1 MKYYDNILN
10 KCQSDFTFVY
20 KFSTQKNSISSKTK
34 DFEFNCTGS
43 ASLGARKSVGKIK
56 VVLSSLHRVITLSDN
71 LIQIL
76 NSDNLQFIPNIKL
89 KNIITFA
96 VSNKFTQGASIDMC
110 ASTKRNKLQ
119 IYRIDRTNI
128 NLINE
133 ISVQDP
139 IISIGMDEFGVLACS
154 KTTYFAYKSNLNSDR
169 RSTDSLQTIFTLQDP
184 SIMAC
189 FTTITPG
196 EYLLNGP
203 NIGITTTLAG
213 TSERAPIM
221 FITQPNDF
229 IYSHPYLIVLV
240 KDYIHIYSYLDDQLK
255 QQMPLKNCQT
265 LINIP
270 QRNTNTMLINTK
282 DSIYLLESLSI
293 NQQIDQLLDTYR
305 LQEALTLAESNCSS
319 IEQRRTNSLIL
330 STKKRI
336 GLIEFNA
343 LNVFRALNLFDDI
356 NLDFHEIMIQ
366 IPNFLPLNSPWP
378 DIDENMKSQYILW
391 LNAFCDYMTKR
402 SEEFSCQSDYYAS
415 LLKAYLLIKTREIII
430 EFLEKNASF
439 ISIDFHNLLFHNQL
453 YHGAAILYSAHDKHE
468 QTIDIWKK
476 IVLKEYSNDD
486 TFPGIWIIGK
496 YILERNLDRSWE
508 FSIAKWLLEQNEE
521 ELAVKI
527 FIDKHQNES
536 NDDLFNTNYVMNLL
550 KPHPIALKNYLEDAV
565 FKLMIETDEV
575 HTILVNIYLDQII
588 SKSPNDNEET
598 RYKLQEFLV
607 KSNSYRIQSVLHR
620 INQTKYFK
628 REVAL
633 LYGKMNDF
641 QQAFHVLVDELE
653 DFDYA
658 ANYCMALSQDK
669 SINDRKI
676 VAHVLFDVFLAS
688 LDKHPKEITEA
699 LLCLLGNNKVEFN
712 FIEVLKRLPSNWPIS
727 SLQTIL
733 SRAMRTCAY
742 DERAAKLELSLNRLQ
757 NEKLNIKLAK
767 LKRSNVTVHEY
778 RRCKQCLKQF
788 YETSCVIY
796 QDGSQVHVH
805 CAK

>member
-10 KCQSDFTFVY
+10 KCQSDFTQKNPFVY
-20 KFSTQKNSISSKTK
+20 KFSTQKNSISSETK

-56 VVLSSLHRVITLSDN
+56 VVLLSLHRVITLSDN

-76 NSDNLQFIPNIKL
+76 NSDNLQLIPNIKL

-110 ASTKRNKLQ
+110 VSTKRNKLQ
-119 IYRIDRTNI
+119 IYRVDRTNI

-139 IISIGMDEFGVLACS
+139 IISIGMDEFGILACS

-255 QQMPLKNCQT
+255 QQMPLKSCQT

-270 QRNTNTMLINTK
+270 QRNANTILINTK
-282 DSIYLLESLSI
+282 DNICLLESLSI

-305 LQEALTLAESNCSS
+305 LQEALTLAESNCSP
-319 IEQRRTNSLIL
+319 IEQRRTNSLII

-343 LNVFRALNLFDDI
+343 LNVIRALNLFDDI

-378 DIDENMKSQYILW
+378 DMDENMKSQYILW
-391 LNAFCDYMTKR
+391 LNAFGDYMTKR
-402 SEEFSCQSDYYAS
+402 SEEFSCQS
-415 LLKAYLLIKTREIII
+415 RR
-430 EFLEKNASF
+430 
-439 ISIDFHNLLFHNQL
+439 
-453 YHGAAILYSAHDKHE
+453 
-468 QTIDIWKK
+468 

-486 TFPGIWIIGK
+486 TFPGTWIIGK

-508 FSIAKWLLEQNEE
+508 FSIAKWILEQNEE

-527 FIDKHQNES
+527 FIDKYQSES
-536 NDDLFNTNYVMNLL
+536 NNDLFNTNSVMNLL
-550 KPHPIALKNYLEDAV
+550 KPYPVALKNYLEDAV

-588 SKSPNDNEET
+588 SKSSSDNDEET
-598 RYKLQEFLV
+598 RCKLQEFLV

-653 DFDYA
+653 DFEYA
-658 ANYCMALSQDK
+658 ANYCMALSHDK
-669 SINDRKI
+669 SIDDRKI

-712 FIEVLKRLPSNWPIS
+712 FIEILKRLPSNWPIS

-742 DERAAKLELSLNRLQ
+742 EERAAKLELSLNRLQ
-757 NEKLNIKLAK
+757 NEKLNTKLAK
-767 LKRSNVTVHEY
+767 LKRANVTVHEY